1 LKNLF
6 PARVIC
12 PWTMAGK
19 WQSFN
24 DLKYAS
30 FVDAGTTLPQA
41 GGSASH
47 SFSRPGSPTYIW
59 DEDQDRFLTLPTVFE
74 ITNKGGA
81 LLNPPL
87 FLRLSAFHDAWKQ
100 FMYRFFGGAGWIKAL
115 AGRMDAFHLAIYGAL
130 RLRRERL
137 ADLFSFGF
145 SFAREIPRFRK
156 KRHFCLK
163 KVFTGLA

>member
-87 FLRLSAFHDAWKQ
+87 FLRLSAFHDAWAQ
-100 FMYRFFGGAGWIKAL
+100 FMCRLSGGLVGLRHWRAVWMPSIWRFTAPYASGGN
-115 AGRMDAFHLAIYGAL
+115 AL
-130 RLRRERL
+130 RICSL
-137 ADLFSFGF
+137 SGF
-145 SFAREIPRFRK
+145 LLPGKSQGSVKNVIF
-156 KRHFCLK
+156 
-163 KVFTGLA
+163 V